1 MKIGIGNDHV
11 AVEYKKEIKKYIEEK
26 YGYEVVNYGTDSTE
40 RFNYPVSGE
49 AVANA
54 VVNGEVDKGIV
65 ICGTGVGI
73 SLAANKVNGIRCVT
87 CSEPYSALLSRQH
100 NNTNMLAFG
109 ARVVGIELA
118 KMIVDAWLSGEYEGG
133 RHQVRIDMLKEIE
146 EKLNTVQMYLEN
158 NYKDLT
164 LQSYEDAK
172 EVVERYEKS
181 GLLKQKD
188 MIQKKMAEFD
198 AKLVHYGHTN
208 VSEFLK
214 ERY

>member
-54 VVNGEVDKGIV
+54 VVSGEVDKGIV

-146 EKLNTVQMYLEN
+146 EKQKNKFRKEDLNYPAEILCRYFFSQKFSCRKKFQHIVNVKAISESEEN
-158 NYKDLT
+158 LD
-164 LQSYEDAK
+164 D
-172 EVVERYEKS
+172 
-181 GLLKQKD
+181 KQK
-188 MIQKKMAEFD
+188 A
-198 AKLVHYGHTN
+198 Y
-208 VSEFLK
+208 
-214 ERY
+214 